1 MTPTRTISLIGAAL
15 LLALQP
21 AGAETVAIKGGIVHT
36 MSDMGV
42 VKNATV
48 VLRDGVISA
57 VGKNIDVPEGART
70 IDASGKVVTPGL
82 FDPYSH
88 LGLVEVG
95 AVQGTVD
102 TAISSERYSAAFNVA
117 DAINPRSTLIPINRI
132 EGITRTV
139 TAPAVAANYD
149 APGDGPAWDLIAGQG
164 TAFHLGSTED
174 YLLRNPVA
182 MFASL
187 GETGAALTGG
197 SRGGAMLKLRE
208 VLQDAS
214 DFADNRENFLDRD
227 RYEYSVSRLD
237 LEAMVPVVQ
246 GELPFVVAA
255 DRASDIR
262 AALRLARDFGLELV
276 IRGGAEGW
284 IVADELAQAG
294 VPVILDPLENLPG
307 RFESLGATLQNAA
320 ALHSEGVTIAFSTGG
335 SHNARNLKQ
344 AAGNAVSHGLPWEA
358 AMKALTING
367 AEIFGAADGY
377 GRLEPGMDADVVVW
391 DGDPLEVTTFAD
403 RVFIQGRDIPMES
416 RQTLLRERYMTPDGE
431 RAPAYRHPE

>member
-1 MTPTRTISLIGAAL
+1 MTPTRIISLIGAAL
-15 LLALQP
+15 LVAAQA
-21 AGAETVAIKGGIVHT
+21 AGAETVAVKGGIVHT

-42 VKNATV
+42 IKDATV
-48 VLRDGVISA
+48 VFRDGVISA
-57 VGKNIDVPEGART
+57 VGRNIDVPDGART

-102 TAISSERYSAAFNVA
+102 TAISSDRYSAAFNVA

-139 TAPAVAANYD
+139 TAPTVSANYD
-149 APGDGPAWDLIAGQG
+149 PPGNGPAWDLIAGQG
-164 TAFHLGSTED
+164 AAFHLGSTQE
-174 YLLRNPVA
+174 YLLKNPVA
-182 MFASL
+182 MFAAI

-197 SRGGAMLKLRE
+197 SRGGAMLRLRE
-208 VLQDAS
+208 VLQDAR
-214 DFADNRENFLDRD
+214 DFADNRGDFLERD
-227 RYEYSVSRLD
+227 RYDYAVSRLD
-237 LEAMVPVVQ
+237 LEAMVPVVR

-262 AALRLARDFGLELV
+262 AVVRMAREFGLDLV
-276 IRGGAEGW
+276 IRGGAEAW
-284 IVADELAQAG
+284 IVADDLARAG

-320 ALHSEGVTIAFSTGG
+320 ALHAAGVKIAFSTGQ

-344 AAGNAVSHGLPWEA
+344 AAGNAVAHGLPWEA
-358 AMKALTING
+358 AMKALTVNG

-377 GRLEPGMDADVVVW
+377 GRLEPGMDADLVIW

-403 RVFIQGRDIPMES
+403 RVFIRGRDIPMES
-416 RQTLLRERYMTPDGE
+416 RQTLLRKRYMNPGGE
-431 RAPAYRHPE
+431 KAPAYRHPE